1 MKKLILTCMVLAI
14 SMMAFGQAK
23 KPTIMVVPSKTWC
36 NDYGYMK
43 TLTNNGSVEK
53 VPDYERAFLEN
64 GDVKIAITC
73 INDMMAEANF
83 PLKDMEQFLSSLS
96 LTRAENAAATSKSG
110 GEVAESPMDIINARA
125 KSDIIFDL
133 YWKVNTLGPRRT
145 LTYNLRALDAY
156 SNKQVAAATGTGDPS
171 ISAELAV
178 LLQEAVQGTM
188 QSFQDKLQKHFE
200 DMAANGREVGLVIR
214 TWDNSPW
221 DLEYEMGDKEL
232 NEVIEDWVAD
242 NTVNGRFTTLDATE
256 TRMEFDQVRIP
267 LYNAQGRA
275 TDTRQWARGLVN
287 FLKGKGIASKLEM
300 RGLGHATI
308 TIGGK

>member
-1 MKKLILTCMVLAI
+1 MKKLILTCIALAI
-14 SMMAFGQAK
+14 SVMVFGQAK
-23 KPTIMVVPSKTWC
+23 KPTIMVVPSQNWCYQNGYIKTFAE
-36 NDYGYMK
+36 
-43 TLTNNGSVEK
+43 NGETKK

-64 GDVKIAITC
+64 SDVKTAISC

-96 LTRAENAAATSKSG
+96 LTRAENAAASSKSG
-110 GEVAESPMDIINARA
+110 GEVAESPLDIINSRA
-125 KSDIIFDL
+125 KSDIIFEL
-133 YWKVNTLGPRRT
+133 TWTVNKRGPNSSI
-145 LTYNLRALDAY
+145 TYNLRALDAY
-156 SNKQVAAATGTGDPS
+156 SNKQVAAANGTGQPS
-171 ISAELAV
+171 SSAVLAV

-188 QSFQDKLQKHFE
+188 QSVQDKLQKHFE
-200 DMAANGREVGLVIR
+200 DMAANGREVALVIR

-275 TDTRQWARGLVN
+275 IDTRQWARGLVN
-287 FLKGKGIASKLEM
+287 FLKTKGISSKLDM
-300 RGLGHATI
+300 RGLGHATV